1 MPATETMPVDTP
13 ETDFAAVVLRD
24 AAEKRKSERTRASL
38 IAAACR
44 LLAETSPEALRVS
57 DICTEAGVAHGTFY
71 VYFTDIRALL
81 DVALQGF
88 VTHVKQAMQAA
99 GKTREGDRVRA
110 STALYLAL
118 FEHNPGLMRCLVSS
132 FDTFPEAAA
141 RFQELNR
148 AWAETVADA
157 AGRRLA
163 RTGRAVPRPELLR
176 RAYALGGM
184 VDQYLVTLHFNRDAA
199 LAALSEDREAMID
212 TLSFIWHRG
221 MGT

>member
-1 MPATETMPVDTP
+1 MPPSETPLCDTP
-13 ETDFAAVVLRD
+13 ETDYAAALLRA

-38 IAAACR
+38 VATACK
-44 LLAETSPEALRVS
+44 LLGETTPEALRVS

-71 VYFTDIRALL
+71 VYFTDIRDLL
-81 DVALQGF
+81 DAALQGF
-88 VTHVKQAMQAA
+88 VTHVKQAMQTA
-99 GKTREGDRVRA
+99 GQASTGDRVRA
-110 STALYLAL
+110 TTALYLAL

-148 AWAETVADA
+148 TWAETVADA

-199 LAALSEDREAMID
+199 LAALSEDREAVID